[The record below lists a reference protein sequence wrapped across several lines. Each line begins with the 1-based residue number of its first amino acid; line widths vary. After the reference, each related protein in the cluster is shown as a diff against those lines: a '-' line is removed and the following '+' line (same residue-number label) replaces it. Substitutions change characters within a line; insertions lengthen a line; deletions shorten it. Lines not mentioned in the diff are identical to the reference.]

1 MVKEILHGNMN
12 SYFYVD
18 SIAKI
23 LGGWFD
29 NGVTA

>member
-1 MVKEILHGNMN
+1 MVKWILHGNMN

-23 LGGWFD
+23 LAARPV

>member
-1 MVKEILHGNMN
+1 MLHGNMN

-18 SIAKI
+18 SIATM
-23 LGGWFD
+23 LAASPE